1 MLLVSKDETWLLCTQ
16 QLMYSLSPIVGAV
29 ELISA
34 GYQTDQSSA
43 TNDNSGISPHL
54 KAIGYLALVLDTLA
68 AVSYSSSLP
77 RAHRLPK
84 GEEGMQCAYTLIQR
98 RNSNTEVKCYYI

>member
-1 MLLVSKDETWLLCTQ
+1 
-16 QLMYSLSPIVGAV
+16 MYSPIVGAV

-43 TNDNSGISPHL
+43 SNNTNGNSETSPHL

-68 AVSYSSSLP
+68 AVSHSLSVQISHYCSIAQLTLSGNLLHSAKKVDFFVSSL
-77 RAHRLPK
+77 
-84 GEEGMQCAYTLIQR
+84 
-98 RNSNTEVKCYYI
+98 